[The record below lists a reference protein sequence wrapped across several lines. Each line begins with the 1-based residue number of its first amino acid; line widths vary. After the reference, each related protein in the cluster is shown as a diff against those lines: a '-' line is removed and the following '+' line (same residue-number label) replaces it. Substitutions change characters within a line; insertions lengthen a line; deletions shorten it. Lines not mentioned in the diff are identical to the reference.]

1 VVVIPIKAV
10 FRSEVEMSGI
20 DAEQARNVIHA
31 QFPSV
36 RPGRVQW
43 LGEGYD
49 STAFDVDNVW
59 VFRFPKRHDVER
71 QLLIEMRVLPL
82 LASDS
87 PLPVPLYRF
96 NGTPSRLFPRH
107 FGGYRKLA
115 GVPAIG
121 LDPADPARDRLAP
134 KLASFLS
141 HLHAFPLGHVAD
153 QGIPR
158 RGRDSAIEEART
170 EALED
175 IGTVARVAPDLVAD
189 AWPEVLA
196 EAPASGKE
204 PDVSENLVHGD
215 LAAEHCLYDFATASL
230 CGVIDWSDVAIGDPA
245 VDLAGVFHWGG
256 ARFLDAVLS
265 SYRGP
270 VDDATLARARYLAA
284 CRGIADVR
292 FGIETHRAEY
302 VAAGVRAL
310 DFSAAR

>member
-1 VVVIPIKAV
+1 
-10 FRSEVEMSGI
+10 MSGI

-31 QFPSV
+31 QFPNV
-36 RPGRVQW
+36 RPGRVHW

-59 VFRFPKRHDVER
+59 VFRFPKRRDVER
-71 QLLIEMRVLPL
+71 QLLMEMRLLPL
-82 LASDS
+82 MAGDS

-96 NGTPSRLFPRH
+96 NGTPSPLFPRH

-121 LDPADPARDRLAP
+121 LDLADAVRDRLAP

-141 HLHAFPLGHVAD
+141 HLHGFPLGHVAD

-158 RGRDSAIEEART
+158 RGRDSAMDEART

-175 IGTVARVAPDLVAD
+175 IGTVSRVAPDVVTG
-189 AWPEVLA
+189 AWLEVLA
-196 EAPASGKE
+196 DAPARGNE
-204 PDVSENLVHGD
+204 PYVSDSLVHGD
-215 LAAEHCLYDFATASL
+215 LAAEHFLYDSATASL

-245 VDLAGVFHWGG
+245 VDLDGVFHWSG

-292 FGIETHRAEY
+292 FGIETDRAEY
-302 VAAGVRAL
+302 VAAGARAL

>member
-1 VVVIPIKAV
+1 
-10 FRSEVEMSGI
+10 MSGI
-20 DAEQARNVIHA
+20 DAEQARNVIQA
-31 QFPSV
+31 QFPTV

-59 VFRFPKRHDVER
+59 VFRFPKRRDVER
-71 QLLIEMRVLPL
+71 QLLMEMRLLPL

-96 NGTPSRLFPRH
+96 NGMPSRLFPRH

-121 LDPADPARDRLAP
+121 LDADPVRDRLAP

-141 HLHAFPLGHVAD
+141 HLHAFPLGHAAD

-158 RGRDSAIEEART
+158 LGRDSAIVEART

-175 IGTVARVAPDLVAD
+175 IGTVARVAPDLIAD
-189 AWPEVLA
+189 AWIEALA
-196 EAPASGKE
+196 EAPASGNE
-204 PDVSENLVHGD
+204 PYVSDNLVHGD
-215 LAAEHCLYDFATASL
+215 LAAEHFMYDSATASL

-256 ARFLDAVLS
+256 ARLLDAVLS
-265 SYRGP
+265 SYRGA

-292 FGIETHRAEY
+292 FGIETDRAEY